1 MSYQVLARK
10 WRPQKFSDV
19 VGQKPV
25 LTALANGLNE
35 NRLHHAYLFSGT
47 RGVGKTSIARL
58 FAKGLNCVNGVTAE
72 PCGVCEH
79 CKAIEEGRFID
90 LIEIDAASRTK
101 VEDTRELL
109 DNVQYKPVQGRYKV
123 YLIDEV
129 HMLSRHSFNALLKT
143 LEEPPEYVKFL
154 LATTDPQKLPVT
166 ILSRCI
172 QFHLKALDQQQI
184 ADHLEFILQQE
195 KIPFD
200 RLAIEK
206 LAKAAQGSIRD
217 SLSLTDQAIAM
228 SNGNISLEAVNTMLG
243 LLDDNQPI
251 EILYALQ
258 QGNGEALMKA
268 IQAVAD
274 NGGDWLELLKA
285 VAETLH
291 QIAMCQLLPQPQIS
305 DESHIGFLAKHI
317 SPEDVQFFYQI
328 IVIGQKEL
336 AFAPNQ
342 RMGTEMVLLRAL
354 AFHPKLINIASVV
367 DSQVNSSS
375 RTENSTA
382 TSSTI
387 NGSVQNT
394 AGKKAA
400 EINGV
405 GKSAVE
411 NHGKLVEMPVVSPA
425 GIAQRGKTP
434 QPINP
439 QHATTAMPQAT
450 TIPSPIE
457 PSSVQ
462 SLGNPALDALNAL
475 DQLSSTPI
483 QEKKNAEPQL
493 DIAAISLPVVERKF
507 TRAKPQAV
515 SQEKATPVAMTTPV
529 NPPRNQSAVENSD
542 DFSSDNEN
550 EEDINL
556 DENYRWNWRN
566 PEMAKDQESASPSE
580 IRKAILDNS
589 TPELKEKILTMA
601 KAQDKW
607 TETIEQLGISGLL
620 KQMAMNSFILQQDET
635 QLTLGLAQD
644 KLHLNNEKLQTQLQ
658 NALSQ
663 FYGKEIHLSV
673 ETSPHSTQLTP
684 MEHRKKIYLELSQQ
698 ARNALQHD
706 EKLQRFCEEF
716 NGILEL
722 ENIRPV

>member
-291 QIAMCQLLPQPQIS
+291 QIAMCQLLPQLQIS

-328 IVIGQKEL
+328 IVSGQKEL

-342 RMGTEMVLLRAL
+342 RMGAEMVLLRAL
-354 AFHPKLINIASVV
+354 AFHPKLINTASVA
-367 DSQVNSSS
+367 DSQANSPHS

-382 TSSTI
+382 TSSTT
-387 NGSVQNT
+387 NGSVQNMT
-394 AGKKAA
+394 GKAVEA
-400 EINGV
+400 NGV

-411 NHGKLVEMPVVSPA
+411 NHDKLIEMPVVSPA

-483 QEKKNAEPQL
+483 QEKNAEPQL

-507 TRAKPQAV
+507 TRAKPQVV

-566 PEMAKDQESASPSE
+566 PEMAKDQESSSPSE

-698 ARNALQHD
+698 ASNDLQHD

-722 ENIRPV
+722 ESIRPV

>member
-1 MSYQVLARK
+1 M
-10 WRPQKFSDV
+10 P
-19 VGQKPV
+19 
-25 LTALANGLNE
+25 
-35 NRLHHAYLFSGT
+35 
-47 RGVGKTSIARL
+47 I
-58 FAKGLNCVNGVTAE
+58 
-72 PCGVCEH
+72 
-79 CKAIEEGRFID
+79 
-90 LIEIDAASRTK
+90 
-101 VEDTRELL
+101 
-109 DNVQYKPVQGRYKV
+109 
-123 YLIDEV
+123 
-129 HMLSRHSFNALLKT
+129 
-143 LEEPPEYVKFL
+143 
-154 LATTDPQKLPVT
+154 T

-184 ADHLEFILQQE
+184 ADHLSFILQQE
-195 KIPFD
+195 KIPFEP
-200 RLAIEK
+200 LAIEK

-483 QEKKNAEPQL
+483 QDALNALDQLSSTPIQEKKNAEPQL

-620 KQMAMNSFILQQDET
+620 KQMAMNSFILQQAET

-722 ENIRPV
+722 ESIRPV